1 MTTESKT
8 PRTDAILQSL
18 NSNVV
23 EVSIGAEKLLN
34 HARTLE
40 LELAEKEVEIEHLK
54 SERNKSQ
61 LLERK
66 KYLPVIAALRE
77 KLAIAKEALL
87 KAKTCN
93 LDSLVRNL
101 INDSLKSI
109 SE

>member
-40 LELAEKEVEIEHLK
+40 LELAEKEVEIEQLK
-54 SERNKSQ
+54 AERNKSR

>member
-40 LELAEKEVEIEHLK
+40 LELAEKEVEIEQLK
-54 SERNKSQ
+54 AERNKSR

-66 KYLPVIAALRE
+66 KYLPVIAALQIGR
-77 KLAIAKEALL
+77 AH
-87 KAKTCN
+87 
-93 LDSLVRNL
+93 V
-101 INDSLKSI
+101 
-109 SE
+109 